1 MRRKKV
7 GIVTIVS
14 ENLGNRLQNYAL
26 QEFLELSGVSVRTI
40 PVHNSNFFIRKV
52 KIQAKSILSFFLPKY
67 RSVVWQLFDKKI
79 HWENRTVS
87 DASEI
92 LADSY
97 DYFIAGSDQIW
108 NPLFDFN
115 SEREF
120 LTFAPLY
127 KRIAYAASIGI
138 DKLPESVLET
148 YKVHLQSFSAISV
161 REESAAEIIYQ
172 LIHQIVPVVLDPTM
186 LIAKGK
192 WMDVA
197 KNSRIKIKKKYVIKY
212 FLGIRVDKY
221 DSYIDRI
228 AKENECVIIDITKY
242 NNKYNNSIGP
252 AEFVSLIAN
261 SFAVFT
267 DSFHGTVFSILFE
280 RPFLVFDRPIQEGYG
295 NMECRIDTLLK
306 KFNLMQYRITENC
319 ILQQEYPKIDFIP
332 IEKLLNK
339 ERKQATDYIKSA
351 LNL

>member
-1 MRRKKV
+1 M
-7 GIVTIVS
+7 
-14 ENLGNRLQNYAL
+14 QNYAL